1 MEQSIKYTLIAL
13 LLLAA
18 SIPIGLLIRRVLFK
32 SLDRTMTVPKGM
44 WIRDKKGKRHYVYL
58 KKESSGIVIESV
70 RPTPSYHG
78 ENCLGNG
85 EYKKIARQCDT
96 CEHYQTCFIENKEE
110 NAK

>member
-1 MEQSIKYTLIAL
+1 MDQSIKYALIVL
-13 LLLAA
+13 LVLAA
-18 SIPIGLLIRRVLFK
+18 SIPIGLLIRHMLFR

-58 KKESSGIVIESV
+58 KKDSSGVAIEHV

-96 CEHYQTCFIENKEE
+96 CEHYQTCFPEAETEDN
-110 NAK
+110 